1 MSQKPTM
8 NIVSKSSALEL
19 QRANPAAGPL
29 EKRRFDLG
37 KYKGAP
43 GDYVGREVRAIEGVV
58 AVWPER
64 RTDRDGPYVALMSL
78 SRPFN
83 RVTQS

>member
-1 MSQKPTM
+1 M
-8 NIVSKSSALEL
+8 NIVSKSSAIKLLGRE
-19 QRANPAAGPL
+19 QGEVPL
-29 EKRRFDLG
+29 EKVRFDLG
-37 KYKGAP
+37 KYKGVP

-83 RVTQS
+83 RANPDHVP